1 MSLFGDGL
9 DTAVQ
14 KAFTRPAPKS
24 AGAQMRYLVKQLGGT
39 KAVAQMLRISQRT
52 VERYVK
58 DQIKK
63 PRPDLAARL
72 EREVKKRWQPQIRA
86 KAKAEGGD
94 HGRHRHRHPRPP
106 RLHRTDRV
114 DGRGPHPAP
123 DRRPAAPLRR
133 PPLRRPG
140 GRRQRPPAQGDR
152 RRSTQGGLLPGR
164 RPPRRQPGGGPLHR
178 HRAPGV
184 RPVAAAPRTACEAR

>member
-9 DTAVQ
+9 EAAVH

-24 AGAQMRYLVKQLGGT
+24 APAQMRYLVKQLKGT

-86 KAKAEGGD
+86 RAKARAATTGGIIID
-94 HGRHRHRHPRPP
+94 TRARLGYTAPIGSTDDSRIRHLTVALPP
-106 RLHRTDRV
+106 QHAARLFDAQEAGAS
-114 DGRGPHPAP
+114 DQQLQQI
-123 DRRPAAPLRR
+123 AADALREVYFQD
-133 PPLRRPG
+133 G
-140 GRRQRPPAQGDR
+140 GRRAGSLDE
-152 RRSTQGGLLPGR
+152 
-164 RPPRRQPGGGPLHR
+164 
-178 HRAPGV
+178 V
-184 RPVAAAPRTACEAR
+184 RFTDIEHLEFEL

>member
-1 MSLFGDGL
+1 MSMFGDGL
-9 DTAVQ
+9 DAAVQ

-24 AGAQMRYLVKQLGGT
+24 APAQMRYLVKQLKGT

-86 KAKAEGGD
+86 KARQKAATTGGIVID
-94 HGRHRHRHPRPP
+94 TRARIGYTAPIGTTDEDRLRHLTVALPP
-106 RLHRTDRV
+106 QYAARLFDAQERGASDQQIRQIAAEALKEV
-114 DGRGPHPAP
+114 YFQDDGR
-123 DRRPAAPLRR
+123 
-133 PPLRRPG
+133 
-140 GRRQRPPAQGDR
+140 
-152 RRSTQGGLLPGR
+152 
-164 RPPRRQPGGGPLHR
+164 
-178 HRAPGV
+178 RAGQLEEV
-184 RPVAAAPRTACEAR
+184 RFTDIEHLEFDL